1 MRKRIVILGS
11 TGSIGKS
18 TINILKKKKKNFE
31 VVLLTT
37 HKNYKELY
45 KQAKSFNVKNLIISD
60 QKSYAIL
67 KAKNKDKKIKIFN
80 NYKDLNK
87 ILKKKVDYTMS
98 SISGLQGLEPTLNL
112 IKFTKKIA
120 VANKEA
126 IICGWGLIKDALI
139 KNKTEFIPVDSEHF
153 SIWSLIKKGENKL
166 IDKVYITAS
175 GGPFLKLSLNKIKDV
190 SPRKATK
197 HPNWSMGK
205 KISIDSSTM
214 MNKVFE
220 VIETQ
225 RIFNL
230 QKSKIHILIHEKS
243 YVHAIVQFK
252 NGLKKIL
259 AHDTNMV
266 IPIFNTIYGNDG
278 EFIKSKNLDLKNLNN
293 LNFKFVNKKK
303 FPLIEILRLI
313 PEQYSLFET
322 VLVSA
327 NDTFVNL
334 FLEKK
339 ISYIDFQ
346 KKLKKF
352 IKLKEFTKLK
362 RRKPRN
368 INEIYALNEQVR
380 LKIKS
385 LCI

>member
-1 MRKRIVILGS
+1 M
-11 TGSIGKS
+11 
-18 TINILKKKKKNFE
+18 
-31 VVLLTT
+31 
-37 HKNYKELY
+37 
-45 KQAKSFNVKNLIISD
+45 
-60 QKSYAIL
+60 
-67 KAKNKDKKIKIFN
+67 
-80 NYKDLNK
+80 
-87 ILKKKVDYTMS
+87 
-98 SISGLQGLEPTLNL
+98 
-112 IKFTKKIA
+112 
-120 VANKEA
+120 
-126 IICGWGLIKDALI
+126 
-139 KNKTEFIPVDSEHF
+139 
-153 SIWSLIKKGENKL
+153 
-166 IDKVYITAS
+166 
-175 GGPFLKLSLNKIKDV
+175 
-190 SPRKATK
+190 
-197 HPNWSMGK
+197 
-205 KISIDSSTM
+205 
-214 MNKVFE
+214 
-220 VIETQ
+220 
-225 RIFNL
+225 
-230 QKSKIHILIHEKS
+230 
-243 YVHAIVQFK
+243 QFK